1 MQQYLIRRLIQIIPL
16 VIGISFISYLLVV
29 AAPGDPIATMFSP
42 DQVANIDKDLL
53 REKLGLNQPIPVQY
67 AKMMWQFLN
76 GDLNSFAERRS
87 TIDMVRERLPTTVI
101 LSFLALGLAL
111 VVGIPI
117 AIISALRPYSILDDV
132 SVTFSMMG
140 LSLPQF
146 WFALILIL
154 IFAERL
160 RILPATGLRPIDA
173 SGYNLAEM
181 FPYLIMPTV
190 VLSMGILPAVVRYCR
205 SSMMEVMRQDYIST
219 ARGKGL
225 AERTVVIR
233 HALKN
238 ALIPVVSLV
247 GVVFPMLLGGA
258 VVVETVFALPGLGRL
273 AVRAALGRDYP
284 VVLTINMLVCL
295 IVLLS
300 NLAADAAYSY
310 LDPRIRQG

>member
-16 VIGISFISYLLVV
+16 VVGISFISYLLVV

-76 GDLNSFAERRS
+76 GNLNSFAERRS
-87 TIDMVRERLPTTVI
+87 TIKMVEERLPTTVL

-132 SVTFSMMG
+132 SVTLSMMG

-173 SGYNLAEM
+173 TGYNLIEM

-225 AERTVVIR
+225 GERAVVIR

-300 NLAADAAYSY
+300 NLAADAAYAY